1 MENILDIKNLCKSYK
16 NFKLDNISFQIK
28 KGFVMGLIGENGAG
42 KTTTIKLIM
51 NLLKK
56 DDGTIEIFDKDN
68 CKYEREI
75 KEKIGF
81 VYDDCFYYEN
91 LSIKDNGKI
100 FANFYKLWSW
110 DTFNKYISDFGLNEK
125 QKVKELSKGMKM
137 KFAIA
142 LALSHGAEFLI
153 FDEPTS
159 GLDPVMR
166 RQILDIFQNLM
177 EDEKMGILISSHITS
192 DLEQIADYITY
203 IKKGKVV
210 FSETT
215 LDVLDNYKIIKGSLE
230 DLDFIDKNLI
240 WGLRKN
246 KYGFEGMIMD
256 INKLDKSILK
266 KLVIERPTLEDIM
279 VNVNRGGSR
288 NV

>member
-230 DLDFIDKNLI
+230 DLDSIDKNLI

>member
-28 KGFVMGLIGENGAG
+28 KGFVMGFIGENGAG

>member
-100 FANFYKLWSW
+100 FANFYKLWNW
-110 DTFNKYISDFGLNEK
+110 DAFNKYISDFGLNEK

-246 KYGFEGMIMD
+246 KYGFEGMVMD
-256 INKLDKSILK
+256 IDKLDKSVLK

>member
-56 DDGTIEIFDKDN
+56 DGGTIEIFDKDN

-110 DTFNKYISDFGLNEK
+110 DAFNKYISDFGLNEK

-230 DLDFIDKNLI
+230 DLDSIDKNLI

-266 KLVIERPTLEDIM
+266 KLVIERLTLEDIM

>member
-56 DDGTIEIFDKDN
+56 DGGTIEIFDKDN

>member
-56 DDGTIEIFDKDN
+56 DGGTIEIFDKDN

-210 FSETT
+210 FTETT

-230 DLDFIDKNLI
+230 DLDSIDKNLI

>member
-28 KGFVMGLIGENGAG
+28 RGFVMGLIGENGAG

-56 DDGTIEIFDKDN
+56 DGGTIEIFGKDS

-166 RQILDIFQNLM
+166 RQILDIFQKLM

-246 KYGFEGMIMD
+246 KYGFEGMVMD
-256 INKLDKSILK
+256 IDKLDKSVLK